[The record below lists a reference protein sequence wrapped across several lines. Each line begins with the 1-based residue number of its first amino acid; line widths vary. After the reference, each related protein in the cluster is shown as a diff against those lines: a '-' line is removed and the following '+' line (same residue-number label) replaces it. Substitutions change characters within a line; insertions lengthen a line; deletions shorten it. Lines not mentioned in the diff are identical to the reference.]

1 MAVFDAFYGHSF
13 SNEREFGSLWP
24 TINNYFQIYLLCTLY
39 PLSILSYTTAL
50 GILQPHHNLQLSVS
64 TDRRFSNSLAF
75 SKSTLITA
83 FYTFLVIFIFF
94 FPMKV
99 FENPNQQKL
108 REITLILLELLNFS
122 LIVMTY
128 NTLIIM
134 SVNVLTFVG
143 KHVVTGVDCVSLK
156 TSLLVKLDDG
166 KWIGDVGILERCWFV
181 YFF

>member
-1 MAVFDAFYGHSF
+1 
-13 SNEREFGSLWP
+13 
-24 TINNYFQIYLLCTLY
+24 
-39 PLSILSYTTAL
+39 
-50 GILQPHHNLQLSVS
+50 
-64 TDRRFSNSLAF
+64 
-75 SKSTLITA
+75 
-83 FYTFLVIFIFF
+83 
-94 FPMKV
+94 MKV

-166 KWIGDVGILERCWFV
+166 KWIGDVGILERC
-181 YFF
+181 